1 MLYKGTKI
9 CYDKTGLMLAQCY
22 SCATGLA
29 RVTLCLNNSWHSIA
43 DRLLMSKPETGHRRG
58 QGVLVRGEGEVT
70 QSKMADRSG
79 NLPSPLTSTS
89 RPLLTTNIKAPRH
102 RPLCREFTGD
112 RGNYFHLMTSSCFK
126 SSRDLATRRPPTL
139 WIKALATRTGVKSQC
154 WLNDH
159 ECYIPWLKFPFLDVY
174 NDVFVTNIYTFLYW
188 MPHEF
193 V

>member
-1 MLYKGTKI
+1 MDCAIIWGFPGLCYDKPSRVSQDCAMIRHPGFPTFDILMLYKGTKI

-89 RPLLTTNIKAPRH
+89 RPLLTTIVCSGVDQRKHQSSASLAFVRGIHRWQMNFRH
-102 RPLCREFTGD
+102 TG
-112 RGNYFHLMTSSCFK
+112 LV
-126 SSRDLATRRPPTL
+126 TRRM
-139 WIKALATRTGVKSQC
+139 
-154 WLNDH
+154 
-159 ECYIPWLKFPFLDVY
+159 FPFDDV
-174 NDVFVTNIYTFLYW
+174 IMW
-188 MPHEF
+188 
-193 V
+193 